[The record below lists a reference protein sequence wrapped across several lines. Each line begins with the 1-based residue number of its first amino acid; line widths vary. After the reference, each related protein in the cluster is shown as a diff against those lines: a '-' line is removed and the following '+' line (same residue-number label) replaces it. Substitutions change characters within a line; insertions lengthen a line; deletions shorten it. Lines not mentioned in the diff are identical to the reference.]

1 MNNQGYRPGVSS
13 WTLWSLY
20 IYIYLQCVML
30 TAFTEFKGCRLL
42 FVFH

>member
-20 IYIYLQCVML
+20 IQCVML